1 MEVQQLKKHAHY
13 YYTHSD
19 FFNNTTD
26 LVHAFIMKD
35 YEIGMHEQEFYEIN
49 IITKGV
55 GTHYIGDSR
64 VDATVGDVFI
74 VPPHIEHG
82 YVGGDGFDVFHVI
95 MSDAFMIK
103 YIADLQQLPFLL
115 LLLSLL
121 LTYLSLL

>member
-13 YYTHSD
+13 YYTHPD

-103 YIADLQQLPFLL
+103 YIADLQQLPFFH
-115 LLLSLL
+115 
-121 LTYLSLL
+121 TKHNPIR